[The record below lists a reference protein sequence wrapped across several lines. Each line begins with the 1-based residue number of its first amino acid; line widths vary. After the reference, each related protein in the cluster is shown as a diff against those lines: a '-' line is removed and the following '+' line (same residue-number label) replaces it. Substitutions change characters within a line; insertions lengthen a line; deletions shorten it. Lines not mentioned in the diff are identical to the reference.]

1 MTHIYLNAVLLNVLP
16 LLDRERPR
24 EVRWEAIA
32 ERLGI
37 PVAWVGR
44 ALKDCVANE
53 YLVCERTHKG
63 HECYRPNLE
72 HDEMLGCSEKNTR
85 VVGQLRL
92 GGTKKS
98 RPRAP
103 LGRLGAHGVRRTAET

>member
-37 PVAWVGR
+37 PAAWVGR

-53 YLVCERTHKG
+53 YLVCEKTDKG
-63 HECYRPNLE
+63 HECCRTSS
-72 HDEMLGCSEKNTR
+72 MMRSLGCSEKNTR

-92 GGTKKS
+92 GGTKKP
-98 RPRAP
+98 RPRGP